1 MAMPTTKQQ
10 KINIDALHA
19 PQLPITYTSPVP
31 AYDQR
36 NLPLNLLAIILS
48 HVDEIDDLARL
59 TRTSRLLY
67 YMALPRLYE
76 KVTLRSYSELR
87 YKENGRPEGF
97 GSGSPFTM
105 GLNGLVTKNVSRY
118 VRSFRLVGDWRESD
132 IDDFAK
138 GRVPDNSMMLNIAVR
153 AALDRMDKMEHFSW
167 ELNTKP
173 LSTVY
178 QGIMACPALTSLT
191 LKFPNTRIP
200 RPSVVIPPL
209 PNLREFKALEIDPLC
224 YPDDISVM
232 LVNAKKLEALTM
244 HFSPRMRDEGEES
257 TNLNTYFGRCIA
269 AKTVLPLK
277 KMALI
282 NLYTRADSID
292 MEAVV
297 SVDTL
302 ENMTFINCT
311 TDDPMTVF
319 VDETWRLFTPKHIPK
334 NLKVMRGDTLDHKE
348 VFLLAQLEKLESLYI
363 VSTRR
368 RQQSQRSPS
377 TTSNSTTAFSPAN
390 GVTSTTSVY
399 TNATHEFKVSTS
411 TSSPHTPDINPG
423 TGATSTTTA
432 PSPRI
437 GREHAT
443 IAADY
448 LAAITR
454 HLGHNLRHLLLS
466 DQWLLTPS
474 SLNSLL
480 RACPQLEQLGVAMEE
495 KNPAAVRAALRHT
508 PKLWALRLLVHAP
521 GAMPGMDGLDAAA
534 SALGERILGNEL
546 RRREW
551 DGVRWLGIAD
561 MVFECGG
568 LTTVNAAST
577 NATGGTPSHLNG
589 GGGGSSL
596 TSSPEESMSSPGTR
610 GGRGANG
617 AGGGGHKRKRSSG
630 AGGVAGA
637 GAGTGFA
644 DDERDKDVRRVV
656 KRVDRSAVRDVEIW
670 AMDSSDI

>member
-1 MAMPTTKQQ
+1 
-10 KINIDALHA
+10 
-19 PQLPITYTSPVP
+19 
-31 AYDQR
+31 
-36 NLPLNLLAIILS
+36 
-48 HVDEIDDLARL
+48 
-59 TRTSRLLY
+59 
-67 YMALPRLYE
+67 MALPRLYE

-480 RACPQLEQLGVAMEE
+480 RACPLLEQLGVAMEE

-521 GAMPGMDGLDAAA
+521 GVMPGMDGLDAAA

-568 LTTVNAAST
+568 LTTVAANT
-577 NATGGTPSHLNG
+577 NATGTPSHLNG
-589 GGGGSSL
+589 GGSSSL

-617 AGGGGHKRKRSSG
+617 AGGGVGGGHKRKRSSG
-630 AGGVAGA
+630 AGAGA
-637 GAGTGFA
+637 GAAAGFA

>member
-1 MAMPTTKQQ
+1 MPTTKQQ

-390 GVTSTTSVY
+390 GV
-399 TNATHEFKVSTS
+399 STS

-568 LTTVNAAST
+568 LTTVNAAT
-577 NATGGTPSHLNG
+577 
-589 GGGGSSL
+589 
-596 TSSPEESMSSPGTR
+596 
-610 GGRGANG
+610 
-617 AGGGGHKRKRSSG
+617 
-630 AGGVAGA
+630 GGVAGA